1 MNRHEIH
8 LLQQISGYPALT
20 ITLPTHRT
28 SPDNRQDPIRVKN
41 LVEQAASRLLA
52 EFSKRDIAPLLDRL
66 EKLTEEIDYRYT
78 LDGLAL
84 FVNRDFARAIQL
96 PFTLKERVHVDE
108 TFLTRDLVFAMNRTP
123 RYWVLA
129 LSEKPTRLYEATGDD
144 LIEIQDGG
152 FPITYEGPSEDQ
164 SLPSTS
170 RRWRS
175 SGQAFHEGPGGERSF
190 PGGTGLKRSAYR
202 DEYHR
207 RFFRQIDA
215 ALKPFLAD
223 EPLPLAVVGVDRFL
237 ASFNEITDYK
247 DSILTTLE
255 GSHDKTSPHELGKLV
270 WTLVKDA
277 LAEQR
282 QQVLSELDKAVG
294 ERKSVSTIGEVWRFA
309 SEGRGRLLLVEKDFH
324 FPARVDETGRH
335 LTPADDVAAPD
346 VVDDAVNEIIETVLS
361 KQGRVVFLENGQLET
376 HQRIALILR
385 Y

>member
-1 MNRHEIH
+1 MNRHEVH

-28 SPDNRQDPIRVKN
+28 SPENRQDPIRVKN
-41 LVEQAASRLLA
+41 LVEQAATRLLE
-52 EFSKRDIAPLLDRL
+52 EFSRREIAPLLNQLDRL
-66 EKLTEEIDYRYT
+66 VEGIDYRYT

-84 FVNRDFARAIQL
+84 FVNRDFARAVQL
-96 PFTLKERVHVDE
+96 PFPLKERVNVGE
-108 TFLTRDLVFAMNRTP
+108 TLVTRDLVFAMNRTP

-129 LSEKPTRLYEATGDD
+129 LSEKPTRLYEATRDD

-152 FPITYEGPSEDQ
+152 FPIT
-164 SLPSTS
+164 
-170 RRWRS
+170 
-175 SGQAFHEGPGGERSF
+175 HEGPGGEQSL
-190 PGGTGLKRSAYR
+190 PGGFGIKKSAYR

-207 RFFRQIDA
+207 KFFRQIDA

-223 EPLPLAVVGVDRFL
+223 DPLPLAVVGVDRLL
-237 ASFNEITDYK
+237 AFFNEVRDNKTP
-247 DSILTTLE
+247 ILTTLQ

-270 WTLVKDA
+270 WAQVKDA

-282 QQVLSELDKAVG
+282 QQVLSELETAVG
-294 ERKSVSTIGEVWRFA
+294 ERKSVSTIAEVWRLA
-309 SEGRGRLLLVEKDFH
+309 NEGRGHLLLVEKDFH

-335 LTPADDVAAPD
+335 LAALDDIAAPD
-346 VVDDAVNEIIETVLS
+346 VMSDAVDEVIETMLT
-361 KQGRVVFLENGQLET
+361 KQGRVVFLENGQLEA